1 MINQYKEQPL
11 HENLRQHA
19 KIRPH
24 QDAIIY
30 YGKRISYQELDELSD
45 RFAVFLQKQG
55 IKKGDKVALYMQNC
69 PQYII
74 CSLGIQ
80 KIGAIEGPC
89 SPMFKEWELEYEIK
103 DLGARAIVTLDHL
116 YGVVRNIKDQT
127 DLEHIIVTNY
137 TDFLPEKP
145 VPLFPEPIISKE
157 KIEGTCDLMSI
168 LQQEIDE
175 VPAIAIDME
184 NDICLIVYTSGSTGL
199 PKGAMLSY
207 GNAFYKTKGVA
218 ACYGFQHDDIH
229 LSVMPMCHIAGKLF
243 SVNVPIFTGGTI
255 VILTRYSAEALVEA
269 IETYKISVTYTVTP
283 MNVDIMNLPNAQ
295 AIDFSTLK
303 ICQCTSFGIP
313 LTEDIM
319 RAWTALTDATI
330 FEISYG
336 SSETHTADTV
346 MPLDDIVA
354 GGHGKPLPG
363 SEIRIVNPENT
374 DEDMAVGQLGEILI
388 KSPAVFKGYLNK
400 PEATRTAIQ
409 NGWLHTGDIGFI
421 DERGHLFFQG
431 RRKELIKCSGYSVF
445 PEDVE
450 VMLVRH
456 PAVSAAAV
464 IGIPDAKR
472 GESVKAFIVLKDE
485 YAGTVTEQDIIAWSK
500 EKMASYKYPR
510 SIEFRESLP
519 QTATGKLLRRV
530 LVDEEL
536 QQRGENEANG

>member
-1 MINQYKEQPL
+1 MKQYKEQPL
-11 HENLRQHA
+11 YESLRQHA
-19 KIRPH
+19 KIQPH

-30 YGKRISYQELDELSD
+30 YGKRISYKELDELSD

-55 IKKGDKVALYMQNC
+55 ITKGDKVALYMQNC

-103 DLGARAIVTLDHL
+103 DLGAKAIVTLDHL
-116 YGVVRNIKDQT
+116 YSVVRNIKNQT

-137 TDFLPEKP
+137 IDFLPENP
-145 VPLFPEPIISKE
+145 VPSFPEPIFKKE
-157 KIEGTCDLMSI
+157 PIENTHDLNHI
-168 LQQEIDE
+168 LQQVIDQ
-175 VPAIAIDME
+175 VPIVDIDMA
-184 NDICLIVYTSGSTGL
+184 NDISLIVYTSGSTGL
-199 PKGAMLSY
+199 PKGAMLSF
-207 GNAFYKTKGVA
+207 GNAFFKTKNVA
-218 ACYGFQHDDIH
+218 ECYGFRNEDIH
-229 LSVMPMCHIAGKLF
+229 LSIMPMCHIAGKLF
-243 SVNVPIFTGGTI
+243 SVNVPLFTGGTI
-255 VILTRYSAEALVEA
+255 VVLTRYTAEALVEV

-283 MNVDIMNLPNAQ
+283 MNVDVMNLPNIQ
-295 AIDFSTLK
+295 QVDFSTLK
-303 ICQCTSFGIP
+303 INQCTSFGIP

-319 RAWTALTDATI
+319 HAWTTLTNSKI

-336 SSETHTADTV
+336 SSETHTADTL
-346 MPLDDIVA
+346 MPLDDIVV
-354 GGHGKPLPG
+354 GGHGKPIPG

-374 DEDMAVGQLGEILI
+374 DEDMALGQLGEILI

-400 PEATRTAIQ
+400 PEATKTAIQ
-409 NGWLHTGDIGFI
+409 NGWLHTGDIGFM

-456 PAVSAAAV
+456 PAVNAAAV
-464 IGIPDAKR
+464 IGVPDAKR
-472 GESVKAFIVLKDE
+472 GETVKAFIVLKSE
-485 YAGTVTEQDIIAWSK
+485 YVGTITEKDIIAWSK

-510 SIEFRESLP
+510 SIEFREVLP

-530 LVDEEL
+530 LVEEEL
-536 QQRGENEANG
+536 QQRKGSKVNG